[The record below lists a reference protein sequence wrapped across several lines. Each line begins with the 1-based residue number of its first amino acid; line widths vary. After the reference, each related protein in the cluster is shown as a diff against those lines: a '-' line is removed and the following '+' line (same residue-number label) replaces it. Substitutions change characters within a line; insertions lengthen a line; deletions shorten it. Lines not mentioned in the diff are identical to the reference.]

1 MSVTI
6 KVPLA
11 SVSVS
16 AIFQMVLIPSIVLND
31 CFNDRVLHL
40 FDVLSSP
47 QPAASVSM
55 VTIVRVVA
63 P

>member
-1 MSVTI
+1 MSITI

-31 CFNDRVLHL
+31 CFNDRVHL